1 MLSFLLPLLVA
12 IAPATSPEISSA
24 NLKKTPAFQD
34 WRGGRFLL
42 EELWVELPE
51 AGLRVGYFVVPS
63 PRTRESSD
71 NPPFHDAFFVVDP
84 RTGQPVAPAL
94 VRTSLPLN
102 GCPTM
107 GKVARLIPEPESET
121 SAAVRFGN
129 GAQRCLLRL
138 RRVKEAWVV
147 SLSPDEARSPVET
160 FPAAAV
166 ALEKVLGPRGGGAR
180 KLNWSYLPN
189 SRWLLAASPKE
200 CGLWVV
206 DSLTSEVNATASEAM
221 TRELCECLDETI
233 SFGETEFELPQTVYS
248 MSWTGGGTALPTCD
262 CTFAQTGE
270 ASVTC
275 KEYMGREYSLP
286 EFEEMAEDGRLTKKM
301 EDANRM
307 ELEDFRRTHQG
318 LLAANEEAL
327 SQWKTG
333 HQKEALAAWTTL
345 YRTWLESGRLTIE
358 GTLAAITVEDASLRK
373 QMNQQLNATID
384 LRAEILNNLGFALW
398 SQKEWSQAEAVLDE
412 CLALL
417 TETGRERNVL
427 HLNRGDLFRDMGKG
441 PEAIKAYRSF
451 LQRKGTAA
459 QRKHAERELRK
470 LEPGSK

>member
-12 IAPATSPEISSA
+12 VAPATSPEISSA

-42 EELWVELPE
+42 DERWVELPE

-71 NPPFHDAFFVVDP
+71 NPPFHDAFFVVDS

-129 GAQRCLLRL
+129 DAQRCLVRF
-138 RRVKEAWVV
+138 RRTKEAWVV
-147 SLSPDEARSPVET
+147 SLFPDEARSPVET
-160 FPAAAV
+160 FPEAAV
-166 ALEKVLGPRGGGAR
+166 ALEKVLGPRDGGAR
-180 KLNWSYLPN
+180 NLSWSYLPN
-189 SRWLLAASPKE
+189 SRWLLAASEGE
-200 CGLWVV
+200 CALWVI
-206 DSLTSEVNATASEAM
+206 DSLTLKLNTTASEAM
-221 TRELCECLDETI
+221 TREICECLKETV
-233 SFGETEFELPQTVYS
+233 SFGDLYGQLPQTVYS

-307 ELEDFRRTHQG
+307 ELEDSRRTHQG

-345 YRTWLESGRLTIE
+345 YRTWLESGRLVIE
-358 GTLAAITVEDASLRK
+358 GTLDAITVEDTSLRK